1 MPPAATLAF
10 ESVPFAAYLISR
22 REEKG
27 NDLFVVVY
35 VAAIG
40 LLLTAAALID
50 DANNFTTFFGLSTE
64 ASAAF

>member
-1 MPPAATLAF
+1 MPPAAALAF
-10 ESVPFAAYLISR
+10 ESVPFAAYVIAR
-22 REEKG
+22 KDEKWT
-27 NDLFVVVY
+27 DLFVVFY

-40 LLLTAAALID
+40 LLLTAAAMID